1 MIHRR
6 QHIQRFFYYFY
17 LAFSMFYLDIKLQT
31 GFKQRKARAPFGE
44 PPPPEF
50 PPFRRP
56 LQLRV
61 YPPVGLPD
69 AREGSPRLRAFSPRI
84 QEIGLDGGGQP
95 RLHA

>member
-1 MIHRR
+1 MGI
-6 QHIQRFFYYFY
+6 F
-17 LAFSMFYLDIKLQT
+17 FYLDIILQT

-61 YPPVGLPD
+61 YPPVGLPT
-69 AREGSPRLRAFSPRI
+69 AREGSPRLRAFPPRD
-84 QEIGLDGGGQP
+84 QEWPLVAAMVHLSVAAVALGCTPFFYTVALC
-95 RLHA
+95 